1 MNEPLIL
8 TMDFGTQSVR
18 VALFDKRGYMV
29 AMKKKDYDNP
39 YFSLQPNWAEK
50 DPYEYYQDLCLC
62 TKELARENPSSMK
75 NVKGITLTCFRD
87 TAVLLDQHMKVI
99 RPSVLWL
106 DQRNA
111 KCKKPLP
118 KLAQFLFKLV
128 GKTDTIN
135 FNRRRCVANW
145 IQENEPENWSKVVKY
160 VPVSSY
166 MHFLLTG
173 ELKDCASNCAGHYPI
188 DFKKKQWYKKPE
200 KHLTGQ
206 IFGLTRDLLPELVG
220 EGEIIGR
227 INKKA
232 AEDTGIPEATIV
244 YAAGSDKSCETLGMG
259 VIDETLGALSYGT
272 ASSIETT
279 TAKYHESEPF
289 LPGYPSAAKGFYN
302 MDIQVYRGYW
312 MIEWFMKEI
321 AGRKGKEDPKS
332 ITYFNEHLKDVPAGC
347 DGLVLQPYW
356 GPGLSRPLA
365 KGAIVGFSDSTTTEH
380 IYRSIIEGIAY
391 ALREGIEHFE
401 KVLKHKIPE
410 LRVSGGGSVSDEI
423 CQITADVFGKPVSR
437 VQTKESSSLG
447 AAIAGFCAIGQYHSV
462 AEAVKEMVRVR
473 DTFYPN
479 KENAKVYDYLYK
491 EAYLKMYPGL
501 AKTYAKIKRFNNGEI
516 KK

>member
-29 AMKKKDYDNP
+29 AMKKKDYDQP
-39 YFSLQPNWAEK
+39 YFSVKPNWAEK
-50 DPYEYYQDLCLC
+50 DPREYYKDLCLC
-62 TKELARENPSSMK
+62 TKELIKENPSSVGK
-75 NVKGITLTCFRD
+75 IKGITLTCFRD
-87 TAVLLDQHMKVI
+87 TAVLLDSDMKVI

-111 KCKKPLP
+111 KCEKPLP

-145 IQENEPENWSKVVKY
+145 IQENEKENWAKVYKY

-166 MHFLLTG
+166 IHFLLTG

-188 DFKKKQWYKKPE
+188 DFKNKQWYKKPE

-220 EGEIIGR
+220 EGDVIGK
-227 INKKA
+227 ITKKA
-232 AEDTGIPEATIV
+232 AEDSGIPEGTIV

-289 LPGYPSAAKGFYN
+289 LPGYPAAAKGFYN

-312 MIEWFMKEI
+312 MINWFMKEI
-321 AGRKGKEDPKS
+321 AGKENPDDPKT
-332 ITYFNEHLKDVPAGC
+332 INYYNEHLNDVPAGC
-347 DGLVLQPYW
+347 DGLILQPYW

-365 KGAIVGFSDSTTTEH
+365 KGAIIGFSDSTTTEH

-391 ALREGIEHFE
+391 ALREGLEHFE

-447 AAIAGFCAIGQYHSV
+447 AAIAGFMSIGEYKTV
-462 AEAVKEMVRVR
+462 DEAVKKMVRIK
-473 DTFYPN
+473 DTFQPK
-479 KENAKVYDYLYK
+479 KENVKVYDYLYK
-491 EAYLKMYPGL
+491 EVYLKLYPAL
-501 AKTYAKIKRFNNGEI
+501 AKNYAKIKRFNNGDI
-516 KK
+516 K